1 MSNNGVA
8 SPPELMIDMETL
20 LTVMFVIVDDW
31 YIVEGMQYLRGKR
44 GVKPAFSDSEM
55 LTLMLAMD
63 VLSYESGRRFYKF
76 VKANYHALFPK
87 LVDRSQFNRRA
98 RGLRGLR
105 EKLRQHWLA
114 QLGVTLAT
122 ELLLD
127 TKPVPVFSYKR
138 GKSRSDFAGVAGY
151 GVCASRNLKYY
162 GFKLV
167 ILTTLEGMPVVYE
180 LVPANSDERVAAEEV
195 LDYVWGCDIFGDKGF
210 IGEEWQ
216 LEQYTRHGNRI
227 WTAKRANQLQ
237 PNTPAFDR
245 WLNSVRERVE
255 GALNELQNVGRNLE
269 RLLAKTIAGLC
280 TRVTVKMA
288 NHTLKVLLR
297 RDYDIDIVSFSYI
310 QREPSPFPI

>member
-1 MSNNGVA
+1 MTTSAKAPQV
-8 SPPELMIDMETL
+8 ELMIDMETL

-31 YIVEGMQYLRGKR
+31 YIAEGMDYLRGKR
-44 GVKPAFSDSEM
+44 GVKPTFSDSEM

-63 VLSYESGRRFYKF
+63 VLSYESERRFYQF
-76 VKANYHALFPK
+76 VKANYHALFPE
-87 LVDRSQFNRRA
+87 LVERSQFNRRA
-98 RGLRGLR
+98 RSLRGLV

-114 QLGVTLAT
+114 QLGATLASAV
-122 ELLLD
+122 LLD
-127 TKPVPVFSYKR
+127 TKPVPVLSYKR
-138 GKSRSDFAGVAGY
+138 GKSHTDFAGVAGY
-151 GVCASRNLKYY
+151 GVCTSRNLKYY

-167 ILTTLEGMPVVYE
+167 ILTTMEGMPVVYE
-180 LVPANSDERVAAEEV
+180 LVPANTDERDAAEEV

-210 IGEEWQ
+210 LGEEWQ
-216 LEQYTRHGNRI
+216 LEQYNRHGNRI
-227 WTAKRANQLQ
+227 WTAKRLNQHPQ
-237 PNTPAFDR
+237 NTPAFDR

-255 GALNELQNVGRNLE
+255 GAFNELQNVGRNLE

>member
-1 MSNNGVA
+1 
-8 SPPELMIDMETL
+8 MIDMETL

-31 YIVEGMQYLRGKR
+31 YIVEGMRYLRGKR
-44 GVKPAFSDSEM
+44 GVKPTFSDSEM

-63 VLSYESGRRFYKF
+63 ILSYESERRFYKF

-98 RGLRGLR
+98 RSLRWLV

-114 QLGVTLAT
+114 QLGATLAT

-127 TKPVPVFSYKR
+127 TKPVPVLSYKR
-138 GKSRSDFAGVAGY
+138 GKSHSDFAGVAGY

-167 ILTTLEGMPVVYE
+167 ILTTMDGLPVIYE
-180 LVPANSDERVAAEEV
+180 LVPANSDERDAAEEV

-210 IGEEWQ
+210 IGADWQ

-237 PNTPAFDR
+237 QNTPAFDR

-255 GALNELQNVGRNLE
+255 GAFNELQNVGRNLE